1 LQTTAENTCFAYIG
15 QQKAANVSGNNYFID
30 PNKRLMT
37 KLRHPPCETLA
48 KYGEGA
54 IPKHDAINRSANS
67 LSTWQLANVG
77 HW

>member
-48 KYGEGA
+48 KYGEG
-54 IPKHDAINRSANS
+54 
-67 LSTWQLANVG
+67 
-77 HW
+77 